1 MNSERI
7 HLTHCDKCGAEIPY
21 GFHCEACVKAH
32 RVCQMCLNDISDRG
46 NAAYT
51 CSVAC
56 KESRKRGRRR
66 VERELQ
72 GNVPAQTLTMVGE
85 LIGRIEALENR
96 QDRQDQAIGAL
107 VAVQTETNRQ
117 LASLGEKLDFFLDRL
132 SQNWQQGT
140 PATGSTMPS
149 PRQIKGAD
157 KPLPPP
163 EELDDLDF
171 DIEVKVDESAGDRAA
186 ENLRRSLW
194 ALQSMSGQSRERVAG
209 RI

>member
-7 HLTHCDKCGAEIPY
+7 HLSKCDKCGADIAY
-21 GFHCEACVKAH
+21 GFHCEACVKAR
-32 RVCQMCLNDISDRG
+32 RVCQMCMNDISDRDSS
-46 NAAYT
+46 AWT
-51 CSVAC
+51 CCIAC

-66 VERELQ
+66 VEKALQ
-72 GNVPAQTLTMVGE
+72 GNVPAQTLAMVGE
-85 LIGRIEALENR
+85 LVERIEKLESR

-107 VAVQTETNRQ
+107 VAVQTETNKQ
-117 LASLGEKLDFFLDRL
+117 LANLGEKLDFFLDRL

-194 ALQSMSGQSRERVAG
+194 ALQSMSGQPREKAGSRA
-209 RI
+209 